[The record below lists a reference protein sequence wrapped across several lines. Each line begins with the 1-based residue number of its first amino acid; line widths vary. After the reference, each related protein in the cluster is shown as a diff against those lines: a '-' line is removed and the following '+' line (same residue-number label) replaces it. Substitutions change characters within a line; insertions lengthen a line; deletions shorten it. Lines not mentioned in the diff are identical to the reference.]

1 MVILPTYRSRKGI
14 DNTKYYI
21 YLPVYFIKGAQKYR
35 MMLIWM
41 LFEAARKEYAMQ
53 RSGKKD
59 SVILRGNKQSY
70 IMLYST
76 FFLLHLSN
84 LHTYVEMEL
93 AVPCI
98 MHGEMRLGE
107 KCFTHLLREAVVKPA
122 PRKTIETLRK
132 ENKGKKKHK
141 RVNIREESERRK
153 VEDAET
159 LKGQER
165 LVRFQLALNQLLSG
179 KRIDVSGVV
188 NPVEAGGV
196 ELKEV
201 IDDEEN
207 DEAEAEAEAEAE
219 SEAEAEAE
227 SESESESEFDEPGD
241 TGGVTRR
248 KPKAKGKKPKRAK
261 KSAVPLAEYMDMDTA
276 EYLPVMSELQTSIR
290 IQMTGNVPDHFKVII
305 CTNFEVDKL
314 QCL

>member
-1 MVILPTYRSRKGI
+1 
-14 DNTKYYI
+14 
-21 YLPVYFIKGAQKYR
+21 
-35 MMLIWM
+35 
-41 LFEAARKEYAMQ
+41 
-53 RSGKKD
+53 
-59 SVILRGNKQSY
+59 
-70 IMLYST
+70 
-76 FFLLHLSN
+76 
-84 LHTYVEMEL
+84 MEL

-207 DEAEAEAEAEAE
+207 DEAEAEAE
-219 SEAEAEAE
+219 
-227 SESESESEFDEPGD
+227 SESESESEFDESGD
-241 TGGVTRR
+241 TGVTRR